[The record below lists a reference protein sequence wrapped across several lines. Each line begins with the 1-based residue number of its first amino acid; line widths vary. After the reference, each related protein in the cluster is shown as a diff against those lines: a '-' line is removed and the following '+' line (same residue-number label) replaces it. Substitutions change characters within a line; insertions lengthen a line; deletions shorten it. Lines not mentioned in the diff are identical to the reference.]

1 MSTTPKFSP
10 SNPVLGGRTLF
21 VNASNARSSHPPT
34 AVVVRVK
41 WLYVTLYRFF
51 GRTGSGSSSAVDG
64 RLVVTDGEEA
74 RGERRAS
81 FLALLLLNRV
91 EEKEGGGGDGLGAGS
106 VVDGGG
112 GIGRI
117 DSF

>member
-64 RLVVTDGEEA
+64 RLAVTDGEEA
-74 RGERRAS
+74 RGGTEGEFSGAFAFESVGR
-81 FLALLLLNRV
+81 
-91 EEKEGGGGDGLGAGS
+91 EGGGGGDGFGAGS